1 MEEKAVPIL
10 DTGPIDNRRAPR
22 TTQLSIRLS
31 NTGRVPAIA
40 GIEAYHV
47 NPAGDGFAGKTF
59 YLLRLISLNPLG
71 IAGSEHAVDPLFAD
85 LDVFGVRI
93 ITSGQG
99 GNDIAATIT
108 EFGADGQVIK
118 EHMLTGELA
127 RIQENNL
134 AYASGG
140 DAITVINTG
149 TSEVLAKI
157 SFPAGSDPRG
167 MALTPDG
174 TRLYAANFGT
184 PSQISVIDT
193 ATNAI
198 LATIPLLPG
207 SMPGQIAMTPDGSR
221 AYVNLFGTPDAVAV
235 IDTVTNTVVAT
246 IPLPNGSDPAD
257 LAITPDGTR
266 AYVAT
271 IGVNQ
276 DAVWVIDTASN
287 AILTTISFPPA
298 SSPIAIAMAPDGLR
312 AYVAVF
318 NTSSIEVIDTI
329 TNAVSA
335 TISLPARTNP
345 IDIAITPD
353 GSRLYVSNFA
363 MNTLTVVNTLAYSVQ
378 SVITLPISSRTVGI
392 TPDGSQA
399 YVGLTSDTVLVIDTA
414 SKAIVAEL
422 PAVEPIQIAFTP
434 IFLT

>member
-1 MEEKAVPIL
+1 MPVL

-31 NTGRVPAIA
+31 NTGRLPAIA

-47 NPAGDGFAGKTF
+47 NPAGDGFANKTF
-59 YLLRLISLNPLG
+59 YLLRVISLNPSG
-71 IAGSEHAVDPLFAD
+71 IAGSEHAVDHLFAD

-99 GNDIAATIT
+99 GNDIAAAIA
-108 EFGADGQVIK
+108 EFGADGQVIR
-118 EHMLTGELA
+118 EHVLTGEMA
-127 RIQENNL
+127 RIRENNL

-140 DAITVINTG
+140 DAITVISTG

-157 SFPAGSDPRG
+157 PFPAGSDPRA

-174 TRLYAANFGT
+174 TRLYVSHFGA

-198 LATIPLLPG
+198 LAAVPFPPG
-207 SMPGQIAMTPDGSR
+207 SMPSRIAMTPDGAR

-235 IDTVTNTVVAT
+235 IDTFTNTAAAT
-246 IPLPNGSDPAD
+246 IPLPDGSDPSD
-257 LAITPDGTR
+257 IAITPDGTR
-266 AYVAT
+266 AYVTT

-276 DAVWVIDTASN
+276 DTVRVIDTASN
-287 AILTTISFPPA
+287 TITTTIAFPLA
-298 SSPIAIAMAPDGLR
+298 STPIAIAMAPDGLR

-318 NTSSIEVIDTI
+318 NTSSIEVIDTV
-329 TNAVSA
+329 TNAITE
-335 TISLPARTNP
+335 TISLPAGTNP
-345 IDIAITPD
+345 IDMAITPD
-353 GSRLYVSNFA
+353 GSRIYVSNFA
-363 MNTLTVVNTLAYSVQ
+363 MNTLTVVNTLANSVQ
-378 SVITLPISSRTVGI
+378 NEIPLPVSSRTVRI
-392 TPDGSQA
+392 SPDGSQA

-414 SKAIVAEL
+414 SNAIVAEL
-422 PAVEPIQIAFTP
+422 PAVDPIQIAFTP